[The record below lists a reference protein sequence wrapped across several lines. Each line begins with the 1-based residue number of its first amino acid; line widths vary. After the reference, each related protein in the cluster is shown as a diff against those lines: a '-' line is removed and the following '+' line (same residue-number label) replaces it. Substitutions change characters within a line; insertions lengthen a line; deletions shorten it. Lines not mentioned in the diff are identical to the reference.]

1 MKAQPEIP
9 PDQPSNQPLKILEDA
24 KVKDRYVDR
33 LSKIHEAAQ
42 QELLDLEADFQ
53 FRLQESIQQTEARLK
68 QRFADEQEQK
78 IRQTEE
84 GVRRGLL
91 ARFEVDFQKLSSE
104 FEERRQSEIAVAEN
118 AAQLRLKEV
127 LGEAERA
134 TEDLKR
140 QLAELEMKLSEV
152 TQEKARLQEELKGAE
167 SQWNTERNNLKS
179 EMKQS
184 REELLARFEADKE
197 QLQADFQDR
206 RLKDIAA
213 GEAAAE
219 FLFAE
224 KLAEARQ
231 DFERREK
238 EIQETAN
245 ERLQRTSDEFD
256 AERKDFQQQIARL
269 EEELARS
276 KEMAQ
281 QVVRTPLSRELEAKL
296 EEVRGEKAR
305 LEEEL
310 REANARGNAAGQSLE
325 ATQAARYDT
334 RDVSEAVKAEIAR
347 IESRSQEITQKIGDS
362 STDLGTQIR
371 LDRERSELAA
381 YLKGLRY
388 SIGEITFDNQT

>member
-1 MKAQPEIP
+1 
-9 PDQPSNQPLKILEDA
+9 
-24 KVKDRYVDR
+24 
-33 LSKIHEAAQ
+33 
-42 QELLDLEADFQ
+42 
-53 FRLQESIQQTEARLK
+53 
-68 QRFADEQEQK
+68 
-78 IRQTEE
+78 
-84 GVRRGLL
+84 
-91 ARFEVDFQKLSSE
+91 
-104 FEERRQSEIAVAEN
+104 
-118 AAQLRLKEV
+118 LRLKEV

-184 REELLARFEADKE
+184 HEELLSRFEADKE

-231 DFERREK
+231 DLERQEK

-245 ERLQRTSDEFD
+245 ERFQRTSDEFD
-256 AERKDFQQQIARL
+256 AERKEFQQQIARL

-276 KEMAQ
+276 KKIAQ
-281 QVVRTPLSRELEAKL
+281 QVIRTPLSRELEAKL

-310 REANARGNAAGQSLE
+310 REANARANAAGQSLE
-325 ATQAARYDT
+325 TTQAVRNDT

-347 IESRSQEITQKIGDS
+347 IEARSQEITQKIGDS